1 MPNIKRRHF
10 ILGGLGAVGTL
21 AIGWAASPQ
30 RQRLNSGHPL
40 KVAPGQVALNGWVK
54 VAADDTVTVVMSQ
67 SEMGQ
72 GVHTSL
78 AMLLAEEMD
87 ANWATIRLEQSGD
100 DPIYNNQAA
109 LVDSLPFQPE
119 DHGLVK
125 RGAQHLIGK
134 LLREIPG
141 LNGTGGSSSVNDQW
155 LPLREAGAS
164 ARALLIAAAADTWR
178 VPVAECHAEVG
189 RIYHGSGLSA
199 SFGELAARAAQLP
212 LPRSVSLKD
221 PAQFRLI
228 GRSIPRID
236 NAAKLNGSAMFGI
249 DALPNGLLYAS
260 VRMCPTLGGKVA
272 RFDAA
277 RAQRLPGVR
286 KVISFEPVVAGLAGM
301 GCTSGGVAVIAD
313 NPYRAVRALEEVN
326 IEWAHGPASS
336 LSSNDI
342 DAQLIQT
349 LRSRSAKAHFERGN
363 VTRAL
368 NTAAKTIA
376 AE

>member
-1 MPNIKRRHF
+1 MSMPQLKRRHF
-10 ILGGLGAVGTL
+10 ILGSVG
-21 AIGWAASPQ
+21 AIGALVVGWSALPA
-30 RQRLNSGHPL
+30 RQRLIPAQALGVL
-40 KVAPGQVALNGWVK
+40 PGQVALNGWVK

-78 AMLLAEEMD
+78 AMLLADEMD
-87 ANWATIRLEQSGD
+87 ADWAKIRLEQSGD

-125 RGAQHLIGK
+125 RATQHMVGK

-164 ARALLIAAAADTWR
+164 ARALLVAAAADTWK
-178 VPVAECHAEVG
+178 VPIAECRTEAG
-189 RIYHGSGLSA
+189 RVFHSSGRSA

-212 LPRSVSLKD
+212 LPKDVALKD

-228 GRSIPRID
+228 GKSVPRID

-249 DALPNGLLYAS
+249 DALPPGLLYAS
-260 VRMCPTLGGKVA
+260 VRMCPNFGREG
-272 RFDAA
+272 
-277 RAQRLPGVR
+277 
-286 KVISFEPVVAGLAGM
+286 
-301 GCTSGGVAVIAD
+301 
-313 NPYRAVRALEEVN
+313 
-326 IEWAHGPASS
+326 
-336 LSSNDI
+336 
-342 DAQLIQT
+342 
-349 LRSRSAKAHFERGN
+349 
-363 VTRAL
+363 
-368 NTAAKTIA
+368 
-376 AE
+376 